1 MNNQA
6 NLSGNSKFKMSLVCA
21 AVLNVFSVNAF
32 AAEEETGKEV
42 PQSFSQAKSLEDVEV
57 IEVRGIRSSTEK
69 NLSIKRLSTA
79 MVDAIT
85 AEDIGKF
92 PDKNVADSLQRVPGV
107 VISRDGGEGSK
118 VSIRGLSSDLTYT
131 QLNGNFIAS
140 SPGEP
145 SRSFDYML
153 LPSAMIE
160 TVEVYKSPEAR
171 IDEGGV
177 GGTVLLKTRT
187 PLNMESGSGIG
198 QIEYTYSDVS
208 DKYEPQFTGLYS
220 WKNEDED
227 FGMLFGYTH
236 QKRTNRTLS
245 GSANDWYYTGDQAQD
260 VNGNPI
266 TGAKGGV
273 APVDVHGNVYDDHW
287 VPQYTRASIYEEER
301 ERDGIQATMQWAPTD
316 SLEITANYFHFKL
329 GQDSTVSHLDFP
341 EWDYTDGSITN
352 VQTDESGTIITGI
365 DYAPGANGDYNST
378 DYPWMRGEYTEEEST
393 SDTFDLNIDYS
404 GDDYELSI
412 TLGHTESEGG
422 PSEKYE
428 TAYYGGGNGYGN
440 SASYYGWDISGEE
453 MSYYVDPNMLN
464 NIQNGVGGGPD
475 SGSSNSSFVVSDME
489 EDYAQFDLDY
499 YVDYSIFTM
508 VRFGSKYRKAE
519 LHRETRNT
527 YYLDPNNHD
536 INGDGEITREDS
548 YQWNDG
554 MPPADLVINPTG
566 DDNIP
571 GGFSGNIFPT
581 MNWNAYHNYLNDN
594 YEKYTRVED
603 NFVYDIEEEIIS
615 TYVQV
620 DFEGENYRGNF
631 GTRYVETTTTGVSTD
646 IYEYKLD
653 SYDDDDNEI
662 NIIED
667 EWIEV
672 AQENSYYNFL
682 PSFNIVFD
690 LSEDLVL
697 RGAIAEV
704 MSRPDYSDL
713 GGQERLTWTSDE
725 WATDRSG
732 QNVDPG
738 WSGYGGNKNL
748 QPFESFQ
755 QDISLEWYYADGSA
769 MGIAVFNKEVDNFV
783 VPVVMD
789 VYRDIPEQVFIIN
802 GQEVIAGGENT
813 LVEDYS
819 TSGNGSNA
827 TSRGIEVFIQHSFDS
842 GFGITTNYTY
852 NDASEADIMVDGEK
866 VGTSKLI
873 GSADYQFNFSAY
885 FENDDFSVR
894 ASYNLRGETVL
905 GLNNGMNVY
914 GAEYDQVDLNGSYQL
929 TEDLIFQASVI
940 NLLEEESRTYL
951 GDDTED
957 RFLSNS
963 YSGRRMYAGITY
975 NF

>member
-1 MNNQA
+1 MNKQA
-6 NLSGNSKFKMSLVCA
+6 SLLSNSKFKMSLVCA
-21 AVLNVFSVNAF
+21 AVLNVFSLNAL
-32 AAEEETGKEV
+32 AAEEADKKEA
-42 PQSFSQAKSLEDVEV
+42 PQSFSEAKTLKEVEV

-92 PDKNVADSLQRVPGV
+92 PDKNVADSLQRVPGI
-107 VISRDGGEGSK
+107 VIQRDGGEGAR

-177 GGTVLLKTRT
+177 GGTVQLKTRT

-198 QIEYTYSDVS
+198 QVEYTYSDVS
-208 DKYEPQFTGLYS
+208 NKYEPQFTGLYS
-220 WKNEDED
+220 WKNDDED
-227 FGMLFGYTH
+227 FGMLLGYTH

-245 GSANDWYYTGDQAQD
+245 GSANDWYYTGDQATD
-260 VNGNPI
+260 TNGKELDS
-266 TGAKGGV
+266 ARYGV

-287 VPQYTRASIYEEER
+287 VPQFTRATIYEEER
-301 ERDGIQATMQWAPTD
+301 ERDGIQGTLQWMPSD
-316 SLEITANYFHFKL
+316 DFEITANYFHFKL
-329 GQDSTVSHLDFP
+329 GLDSTASHLDFP
-341 EWDYTDGSITN
+341 EWDYTDGSITE
-352 VQTDESGTIITGI
+352 VHTDESGTVITGI
-365 DYAPGANGDYNST
+365 DFAPGSNGSNSST

-393 SDTFDLNIDYS
+393 SDTFDLGIKYYA
-404 GDDYELSI
+404 DDFELRV
-412 TLGHTESEGG
+412 TVGHTESEGG
-422 PSEKYE
+422 PSQKYE

-440 SASYYGWDISGEE
+440 SATYYGWDINGDS
-453 MSYYVDPNMLN
+453 MDYYVDPNMLN
-464 NIQNGVGGGPD
+464 NIQAGVGGGPD
-475 SGSSNSSFVVSDME
+475 AGSSNSSFVVSTLE
-489 EDYAQFDLDY
+489 EDYAQFDVDY
-499 YVDYSIFTM
+499 YVDFSIFTM

-527 YYLDPNNHD
+527 FYLDPENHD

-554 MPPADLVINPTG
+554 MPDASLVINPTG

-581 MNWNAYHNYLNDN
+581 MNWDAYHNYLNSN
-594 YEKYTRVED
+594 YEEYTRIED

-615 TYVQV
+615 TYAQA
-620 DFEGENYRGNF
+620 DFEGDSYRGNF
-631 GTRYVETTTTGVSTD
+631 GVRYVETTTTGISTD

-653 SYDDDDNEI
+653 SYDDDGNEI
-662 NIIED
+662 NDIED
-667 EWIEV
+667 EWITV
-672 AQENSYYNFL
+672 AQENTYTNVL

-690 LSEDLVL
+690 LTDTLVL

-713 GGQERLTWTSDE
+713 GGQERLTWVSNE
-725 WATDRSG
+725 WALDRSG
-732 QNVDPG
+732 QNVEPG
-738 WSGYGGNKNL
+738 WSGSGGNKNL
-748 QPFESFQ
+748 KPFESFQ
-755 QDISLEWYYADGSA
+755 QDISLEWYYDDGSA
-769 MGIAVFNKEVDNFV
+769 MGIAFFNKEVDNFV
-783 VPVVMD
+783 VPLVMD
-789 VYRDIPEQVFIIN
+789 VYRDIEERTFTIA
-802 GQEVIAGGENT
+802 GQEVVAGGANT

-827 TSRGIEVFIQHSFDS
+827 TSRGVEVFLQHSFDS

-852 NDASEADIMVDGEK
+852 NDASEADVMVDGEK

-905 GLNNGMNVY
+905 GLNNDMNII
-914 GAEYDQVDLNGSYQL
+914 GAEYDQVDVNGSYQI
-929 TEDLIFQASVI
+929 TEDLVFQASVI

-951 GDDTED
+951 GEDTEA
-957 RFLSNS
+957 RLMSNS